1 MSTQTDSKDLKVTTT
16 QESTPRTK
24 ETKVQTENEGLIE
37 KFQILSCKIKIL
49 KFDWMKRYPFFIII
63 S

>member
-24 ETKVQTENEGLIE
+24 EAKVQTENEGLIE
-37 KFQILSCKIKIL
+37 KFQI
-49 KFDWMKRYPFFIII
+49 
-63 S
+63 